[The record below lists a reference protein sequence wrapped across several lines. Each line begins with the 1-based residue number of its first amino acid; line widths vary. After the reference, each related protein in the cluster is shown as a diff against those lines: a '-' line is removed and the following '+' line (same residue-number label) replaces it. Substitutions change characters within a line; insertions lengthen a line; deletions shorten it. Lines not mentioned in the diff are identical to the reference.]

1 MTYTLGLYEKAMPGF
16 LDFPE
21 KLELT
26 AHCGFDRLEISVDE
40 TDEKLARLDYSDAQM
55 EAIALASRAAG
66 VPISTM
72 CLSGHRKYP
81 FGSHDPA
88 ITLRSMEIMKKALNL
103 SAALGVR
110 IIQLAGY
117 DVYYEQHDEG
127 TEQRF
132 SENLAKAAEMAAAY
146 GIILGFETM
155 ETPFMDTTEKAMHY
169 VRQVDSPYL
178 GVYPDIGNLKNAAV
192 LYGTD
197 VVADL
202 KTGRG
207 HIFAAHLKETNPG
220 IYRDM
225 TFGSGGHTEYERC
238 ITELWNQGVRM
249 YTGEFWYKGSE
260 TYEADIRAAASFL
273 RQKIN
278 SVCEG

>member
-1 MTYTLGLYEKAMPGF
+1 MSYSLGLYEKAMPNT
-16 LDFPE
+16 LSFPE

-26 AHCGFDRLEISVDE
+26 ARCGFDRLEISVDE
-40 TDEKLARLDYSDAQM
+40 TDEKLARLDYSDRQM

-88 ITLRSMEIMKKALNL
+88 TVQRSMEIMKKALDL

-117 DVYYEQHDEG
+117 DVYYEKHDDG
-127 TEQRF
+127 TVQRF
-132 SENLAKAAEMAAAY
+132 SENLAKAAELAAVY

-155 ETPFMDTTEKAMHY
+155 ETPFMDTTEKAMNY
-169 VRQVDSPYL
+169 VRLVDSPYL

-197 VVADL
+197 VVEDL
-202 KTGRG
+202 KSGRG

-238 ITELWNQGVRM
+238 IKELWSQGVRM

-260 TYEADIRAAASFL
+260 TYEADICAAAKFL
-273 RQKIN
+273 REKIN
-278 SVCEG
+278 SVSGV